1 MKYWSLLLWVSLFWV
16 ACSNEQKQ
24 NGKDELPILGQEK
37 EVNGKMMQ
45 HQIPD
50 FAFLNQDSVLVTNE
64 TFKDKIYVADFFFT
78 SCPTICPKVKKQMQR
93 IYDNYSDNPSL
104 LLLSH
109 TIDVKRDTVGKLRE
123 FAENMGVS
131 SSRWHF
137 VTGDHDKIYE
147 IADDYFSIAI
157 EDPNAP
163 EGFDHSGR
171 LLLIDEN
178 RHIRAFADGT
188 DEKEVNRFMKDIDK
202 LLLTMQRGQ

>member
-93 IYDNYSDNPSL
+93 IYDNYSDNPNL

>member
-157 EDPNAP
+157 EDPDAP

-202 LLLTMQRGQ
+202 LLLTMQREQ

>member
-1 MKYWSLLLWVSLFWV
+1 MVRYIIIFVMFGYLSI
-16 ACSNEQKQ
+16 ACTSEGNKA
-24 NGKDELPILGQEK
+24 NKDALPILGQEQ
-37 EVNGKMMQ
+37 EIDGKLVR

-50 FAFLNQDSVLVTNE
+50 FAFINQDSVIVTNE

-93 IYDNYSDNPSL
+93 IYDRYADNPNL

-123 FAENMGVS
+123 FAANLGVS

-137 VTGDHDKIYE
+137 VTGNHDEIYA
-147 IADDYFSIAI
+147 IADDYFSITI
-157 EDPNAP
+157 EDPDAP

-171 LLLIDEN
+171 LLLVDKN

-188 DEKEVNRFMKDIDK
+188 DEKDVNRLMKDIDK
-202 LLLTMQRGQ
+202 LLLTME